1 MDFPTLQNRLINK
14 CHVLLIMLGLC
25 SSIES
30 FDRVGDYCARIPPE
44 AFTPRSGSANTLRSV
59 QVLFRHGTRGDH
71 QKGSCFQN
79 HAQTRYSCR
88 TRSVFGLGTNLE
100 DMLKFR
106 TITSP
111 RTIKVYE
118 GPSNSCSQGQLL
130 DEGIV
135 QISKLG
141 KVLKSAY
148 PMIFTPQKLRNTYL
162 YSTDTQR
169 TFATMHVLLS
179 HIYPRSG
186 IRYPFEVNTREFADD
201 FFALN
206 IPECKRFVDLRSSF
220 HSTSVFKE
228 LVSSPEFRACEARWE
243 ESFGTPLEI
252 KYADDCLLSSYC
264 SKTPLPGGDLVDPQ
278 LLSCVTKT
286 TFELRAI
293 KLGGVANTSFTE
305 QGQQICQLGSFHVL
319 ESIRN
324 SVFNNNDEAGLY
336 SIHDETY
343 VCLLISLGIWD
354 GIWPRY
360 ASFIVFEFHSD
371 GVVRVVRD
379 GKEIAELEDALVLRL
394 FKNNEDVKE
403 FCRM

>member
-1 MDFPTLQNRLINK
+1 MFYI
-14 CHVLLIMLGLC
+14 VLLILTKGATH
-25 SSIES
+25 SSDS
-30 FDRVGDYCARIPPE
+30 VDRVGDYCARSPP
-44 AFTPRSGSANTLRSV
+44 APFKPREGSDKTLRSV
-59 QVLFRHGTRGDH
+59 QVLFRHGSRGDH

-79 HAQTRYSCR
+79 NAQTRYACR
-88 TRSVFGLGTNLE
+88 TRSVFGLSTGSD

-111 RTIKVYE
+111 RSIKVYD
-118 GPSNSCSQGQLL
+118 GFPNACSQGQLL

-135 QISKLG
+135 QVSKLA
-141 KVLKSAY
+141 KLLKGAY
-148 PMIFTPQKLRNTYL
+148 PLIFNPQNLRNTYL

-179 HIYPRSG
+179 HIFPRSG
-186 IRYPFEVNTREFADD
+186 IRFPFEVNTREFADD

-206 IPECKRFVDLRSSF
+206 IPDCKRFVELRSSF
-220 HSTSVFKE
+220 HLTSIFKQ
-228 LVSSPEFRACEARWE
+228 LVSTAEFKACEDMWE
-243 ESFGTPLEI
+243 ETFGTPLKI

-264 SKTPLPGGDLVDPQ
+264 SKSPLPSGELVDPQ

-305 QGQQICQLGSFHVL
+305 EGQQICQLGSYHVL
-319 ESIRN
+319 EAVKN
-324 SVFNNNDEAGLY
+324 SVFNKRNVAGLY

-360 ASFIVFEFHSD
+360 ASFIVLEFHSD
-371 GVVRVVRD
+371 GTVRVLRD
-379 GKEIAELEDALVLRL
+379 GNEIAELSDVLVLRH
-394 FKNNEDVKE
+394 FKNKTDVAK
-403 FCRM
+403 FCGQ